1 MGFWSHDASALCPWA
16 GAGGGWVGWI
26 LSHSLPGKQPHSTGL
41 RARGRGH
48 SLLSNQAWS
57 LFKYVKIKQLPT
69 VFQLN
74 DMLSAAWT

>member
-16 GAGGGWVGWI
+16 GVGEWI
-26 LSHSLPGKQPHSTGL
+26 LSHSLPGKQPHSKGL

-57 LFKYVKIKQLPT
+57 LFKYVKIKRLPT
-69 VFQLN
+69 IVQLN